1 MYGHILTCIYIL
13 MGQQRTILSIRKE
26 TRQMFKKL
34 NKMKI
39 GARLKKSFRQIILI
53 FGILSALVVVIM
65 LYTINNYGTILDNY
79 AYPQGD
85 IAMAMN
91 ESAEVRAASRG
102 IVGYDSDSLIE
113 SMKEQHEQAVKS
125 FEEYLEKI
133 RPTMITKEGT
143 ACMDAIDKAWA
154 EYKEVDAKVI
164 EVGATTDTAKSLQ
177 AQQMMTD
184 EAAPKYQALD
194 DALQKLMALN
204 ISLGNAKR
212 AQLRTVMIAA
222 LTIII
227 IVIAVSTIYSNS
239 LSVAISKSIE
249 KPLNELKDRFITFA
263 EGDIDSPLPT
273 VESEDEIKELVSG
286 VSAMSDRIR
295 VIIKDSGRM
304 LNEMSEGNFAIDTE
318 CEEVYTGAFTDLLT
332 GIRKMNEEI
341 DTTVR
346 GVDDAS
352 GQVLTGS
359 TNLAEAAQSLAEG
372 ATDQA
377 ASVEEMQAT
386 INELTSGIKT
396 TAEELGTA
404 YDEAYKYAEI
414 AEGSRG
420 DMEVLVQAMSRI
432 NETSEKIGAIIT
444 QIEDIA
450 SQTNLLSL
458 NASIEA
464 ARAGE
469 QGKGFAVVADEV
481 KKLSDEI
488 KALII
493 TVNDSVKA
501 IESDTGKLSSS
512 IEESQNVLG
521 RSLSN
526 VEHTYA
532 IFDQITEAAGGAE
545 SVESQI
551 RETVNTSEQK
561 LEEVKHSFELE
572 EQQFHDVL
580 EHIEQANKL
589 GTMKSSLFENMDNL
603 LCQVEPMAEDLKKT
617 F

>member
-1 MYGHILTCIYIL
+1 
-13 MGQQRTILSIRKE
+13 
-26 TRQMFKKL
+26 MFKKL

-194 DALQKLMALN
+194 DALQKLMSLN

-341 DTTVR
+341 DTTGR

-469 QGKGFAVVADEV
+469 AGKGFAVVANQVNLLADQSAKAAKESAVLIETSVRAV
-481 KKLSDEI
+481 KKGMTIADET
-488 KALII
+488 A
-493 TVNDSVKA
+493 T
-501 IESDTGKLSSS
+501 
-512 IEESQNVLG
+512 Q
-521 RSLSN
+521 
-526 VEHTYA
+526 
-532 IFDQITEAAGGAE
+532 
-545 SVESQI
+545 
-551 RETVNTSEQK
+551 
-561 LEEVKHSFELE
+561 LEEVAGSSKMITEEVTDIADTL
-572 EQQFHDVL
+572 EQQTA
-580 EHIEQANKL
+580 EIKQINEGIEQINDVVQTNSA
-589 GTMKSSLFENMDNL
+589 TSQECAAASQQMSSEAENLREMIRRFKVADF
-603 LCQVEPMAEDLKKT
+603 KKK
-617 F
+617 

>member
-1 MYGHILTCIYIL
+1 
-13 MGQQRTILSIRKE
+13 
-26 TRQMFKKL
+26 MFKKL

-372 ATDQA
+372 
-377 ASVEEMQAT
+377 
-386 INELTSGIKT
+386 
-396 TAEELGTA
+396 
-404 YDEAYKYAEI
+404 
-414 AEGSRG
+414 SRG

-469 QGKGFAVVADEV
+469 AGKGFAVVADQIRNLAEQSAKSAV
-481 KKLSDEI
+481 DS
-488 KALII
+488 KALI
-493 TVNDSVKA
+493 
-501 IESDTGKLSSS
+501 
-512 IEESQNVLG
+512 
-521 RSLSN
+521 
-526 VEHTYA
+526 
-532 IFDQITEAAGGAE
+532 EAAIHEVGDGNMYAE
-545 SVESQI
+545 KASTSL
-551 RETVNTSEQK
+551 REVVDGIQAIADSAKKIKEI
-561 LEEVKHSFELE
+561 S
-572 EQQFHDVL
+572 
-580 EHIEQANKL
+580 IEQADS
-589 GTMKSSLFENMDNL
+589 ME
-603 LCQVEPMAEDLKKT
+603 QVEATAERIAEVVQNNSAAAQETSATSEELTAQATTLSGMVSVFKLRQ
-617 F
+617 

>member
-1 MYGHILTCIYIL
+1 
-13 MGQQRTILSIRKE
+13 
-26 TRQMFKKL
+26 MFKKL

-469 QGKGFAVVADEV
+469 AGKGFAVVAEEIRQ
-481 KKLSDEI
+481 LSEQTKDATNRI
-488 KALII
+488 TDII
-493 TVNDSVKA
+493 QDLNEDAQHAMDSM
-501 IESDTGKLSSS
+501 
-512 IEESQNVLG
+512 
-521 RSLSN
+521 
-526 VEHTYA
+526 EHSA
-532 IFDQITEAAGGAE
+532 D
-545 SVESQI
+545 SI
-551 RETVNTSEQK
+551 REQNELIETTKNKFETINDEMQSLASAIGEIEGSMQSILNSTDTISQSISNLSATGEEIAASSTEGLQTAEHAVDAMKQTKEIIDATYLLAQD
-561 LEEVKHSFELE
+561 LESY
-572 EQQFHDVL
+572 
-580 EHIEQANKL
+580 
-589 GTMKSSLFENMDNL
+589 
-603 LCQVEPMAEDLKKT
+603 AE
-617 F
+617 

>member
-1 MYGHILTCIYIL
+1 
-13 MGQQRTILSIRKE
+13 
-26 TRQMFKKL
+26 MFKKL

-194 DALQKLMALN
+194 DALQKLMSLN

-481 KKLSDEI
+481 KKLADEI

>member
-1 MYGHILTCIYIL
+1 
-13 MGQQRTILSIRKE
+13 
-26 TRQMFKKL
+26 MFKKL

-194 DALQKLMALN
+194 DALQKLMSLN

-352 GQVLTGS
+352 GQVLTGF

-372 ATDQA
+372 ATDQE
-377 ASVEEMQAT
+377 ASVEEMQET

-469 QGKGFAVVADEV
+469 AGKGFAVVADEIR
-481 KKLSDEI
+481 KLADESRNTANGI
-488 KALII
+488 
-493 TVNDSVKA
+493 
-501 IESDTGKLSSS
+501 
-512 IEESQNVLG
+512 QNISKMV
-521 RSLSN
+521 
-526 VEHTYA
+526 T
-532 IFDQITEAAGGAE
+532 E
-545 SVESQI
+545 SVENLAGNAGKMLDFVNQDVLNDYKGMVESG
-551 RETVNTSEQK
+551 ETYNEDAVQMNEMMQDLQSVAENLRRAANEISEAADGVSNAVNQSAAGVSNAAEYTSELAGHMTGINESVEK
-561 LEEVKHSFELE
+561 NVNIAESLKNEVAGFQCE
-572 EQQFHDVL
+572 
-580 EHIEQANKL
+580 
-589 GTMKSSLFENMDNL
+589 
-603 LCQVEPMAEDLKKT
+603 
-617 F
+617 